1 MNPSDQGR
9 GILVYIN
16 ENIDYSSSINNS
28 SFCENLFL
36 KIKIG
41 RNIINFGVLYR
52 SPNSTKENNH
62 QLKSLIANLTET
74 QSNDSTLLVGDTNL
88 PQIDWEAM
96 STIKNE
102 NSTEFIIIE
111 ARKDALL
118 THYIKEPT
126 RLTGRD
132 KASLLDVVISDIV
145 LENLDIK
152 LEAPIGKS
160 DHVLVKI
167 DVPVNMIKSKCKNRR
182 NYEKGDYHGM
192 RNHLADPSVQLNTLE
207 KLKNCMKEFVE
218 KLVPS
223 IKIRNSGNKI
233 PLARA
238 VRMKI
243 KEKKK
248 AWKTFKNYQ
257 TAENLIKYKTKRN
270 EVRSATRSEALAREK
285 EISSEVKTNSKISG
299 VTCDKKLP

>member
-9 GILVYIN
+9 GILVYMN
-16 ENIDYSSSINNS
+16 ENLDYSLSTNNS

-52 SPNSTKENNH
+52 SPNSTKENYH
-62 QLKSLIANLTET
+62 QLKNLIANLNET
-74 QSNDSTLLVGDTNL
+74 QSNDSTLIVGDTNL

-96 STIKNE
+96 STLKDE
-102 NSTEFIIIE
+102 NSTEFTFIE
-111 ARKDALL
+111 AIKDALL
-118 THYIKEPT
+118 TQHIKEPT

-132 KASLLDVVISDIV
+132 KASLLDVVMSDIV
-145 LENLDIK
+145 LKDLDIT

-167 DVPVNMIKSKCKNRR
+167 DVPVNRIKSNCKNRR

-192 RNHLADPSVQLNTLE
+192 RNHLADRNVQLNTWE
-207 KLKNCMKEFVE
+207 KLKNCMK
-218 KLVPS
+218 KLVKKFVPL
-223 IKIRNSGNKI
+223 IKIRSSGNQM

-243 KEKKK
+243 KEKKESL
-248 AWKTFKNYQ
+248 
-257 TAENLIKYKTKRN
+257 ENIQKL
-270 EVRSATRSEALAREK
+270 S
-285 EISSEVKTNSKISG
+285 NSR
-299 VTCDKKLP
+299 